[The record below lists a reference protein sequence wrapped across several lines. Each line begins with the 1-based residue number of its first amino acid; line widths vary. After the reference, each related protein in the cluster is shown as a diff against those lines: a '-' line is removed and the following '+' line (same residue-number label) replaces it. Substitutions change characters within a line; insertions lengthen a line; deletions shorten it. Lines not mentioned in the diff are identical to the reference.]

1 MNCTHAILRLAPL
14 LLTACVIG
22 CSASTDSPQVSLEKA
37 HIQKE
42 RGHFEDAI
50 PLYDAAIALLPESTD
65 AYYSRGDCYRQ
76 LGLFDQAVADFD
88 ACLKIDPQLHGARND
103 KGICLA
109 ESGQFAAAVDVFSE
123 VIQQDPA
130 DAQAYRN
137 RALSLYHQQKFQ
149 AAIRDYDQSL
159 QQNAD
164 DPETWFQKGNAVR
177 AVDRLPEAVECYTE
191 AINRAP
197 NFAYAWMNRGVAR
210 YQLGERKEG
219 LAELTHA
226 SELNG
231 DIVVPAID
239 WLNQFFDNQY
249 QYTNK
254 SGERDLGGVDFQH
267 ESTDGEQTLSRG
279 TRVLVRGTGGASA
292 QLFEYVGVTGTNTK
306 NVNLTT
312 EDYSVRSNWQPVV
325 RRSTTKVRISGDH
338 TDTNI
343 RGNIY
348 RFVGIPATDV
358 DLGAEVYT
366 DTTRW
371 ERVQTTNADFIPQIG
386 NITDSDSI
394 GVGVLI
400 VRNDVISS
408 VDANIDKARVT
419 TTMGQSGNVVVN
431 ALEQADLRA
440 VQQDVRTKTLAQV
453 VHYYYLVNKNA
464 SRAERNGSPGP
475 QLARIASPAPLAG
488 AV

>member
-159 QQNAD
+159 QRNAD

-177 AVDRLPEAVECYTE
+177 AVDRLPEAIECYTE

-239 WLNQFFDNQY
+239 WLN
-249 QYTNK
+249 
-254 SGERDLGGVDFQH
+254 
-267 ESTDGEQTLSRG
+267 
-279 TRVLVRGTGGASA
+279 ASA
-292 QLFEYVGVTGTNTK
+292 ANSDAKDGDVHTVAKPVTPVVDPWSLVVAAARQHLQAQGYTQVRQTSAFDAQQCAVLTATLDGQPVEVCLATATTGRATIRVPSPGTSSAALLIMAAEVGAA
-306 NVNLTT
+306 TT
-312 EDYSVRSNWQPVV
+312 ED
-325 RRSTTKVRISGDH
+325 
-338 TDTNI
+338 
-343 RGNIY
+343 
-348 RFVGIPATDV
+348 
-358 DLGAEVYT
+358 
-366 DTTRW
+366 
-371 ERVQTTNADFIPQIG
+371 
-386 NITDSDSI
+386 
-394 GVGVLI
+394 VGVLHFNPAWQPDADATP
-400 VRNDVISS
+400 VLLDV
-408 VDANIDKARVT
+408 
-419 TTMGQSGNVVVN
+419 
-431 ALEQADLRA
+431 
-440 VQQDVRTKTLAQV
+440 
-453 VHYYYLVNKNA
+453 
-464 SRAERNGSPGP
+464 
-475 QLARIASPAPLAG
+475 QLP
-488 AV
+488 